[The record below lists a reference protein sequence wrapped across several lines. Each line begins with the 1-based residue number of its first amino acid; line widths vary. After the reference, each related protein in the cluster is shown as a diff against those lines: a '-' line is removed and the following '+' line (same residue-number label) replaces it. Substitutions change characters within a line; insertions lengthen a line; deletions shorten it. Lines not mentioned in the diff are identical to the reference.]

1 MQIYQTYTINS
12 GFWTLILCALI
23 FGAILVCLSPQNA
36 KSETPLVV
44 ITMLGDSLTAGY
56 GLPIG
61 EGLTDQLQTALDKKT
76 EKIA

>member
-1 MQIYQTYTINS
+1 MCFNLQK
-12 GFWTLILCALI
+12 
-23 FGAILVCLSPQNA
+23 A
-36 KSETPLVV
+36 KSETAPIV

-76 EKIA
+76 DKKKKIHIINAGVSGDTTAGGLARFD